1 MMSLEQVLLLEKR
14 HGLEI
19 CREKHSISDI
29 RVVGLNRE
37 FVDIVIGNNQIY

>member
-19 CREKHSISDI
+19 CREKYSISDI

-37 FVDIVIGNNQIY
+37 FVDKVIGNNQIY